1 VSDRRTK
8 GLLGLTS
15 FLLGVAAIVGA
26 WLVRPFDT
34 DDLVTWA
41 LFAVAYAVLSLRSVE
56 VNDRMLASSSVMAIA
71 TAATYFALRG
81 DGAATAVVL
90 IAAFGPFDSV
100 DFRKRHVFQPAF
112 NFGLLT
118 ISALA
123 SGVVVDLLLLDDPD
137 NGRRA
142 ILDVDP
148 SGGAAFFQVAAVGA
162 AAAAVYAVTNFVGLR
177 IGVRIAYGKRNV
189 LPWSGLGV
197 ILGSMTVMGILG
209 GMLGAV
215 LRLEESVAFLA
226 LILIVYGTGHTVFT
240 SYSELR
246 VAHESTLRG
255 FVKTLETRDLYTRG
269 HTERVA
275 YFSQL
280 VGTQLGFTGT
290 QLEHMRWAALIHD
303 MGKLAIPIELMQK
316 QGKLSDD
323 EYRRLRTATHKVDDL
338 LSEVDFLRPMVD
350 VASGAHPRLSDE
362 NFGQEGH
369 KHTKDPTLEQ
379 KVLAAADA
387 FDAMTSTRG
396 YRMAM
401 SQKAALQA
409 LRDDPS
415 PLYDPEVIDAL
426 SAALGDVGETY
437 GPPHL
442 VNNQTVTEGA
452 ISGH

>member
-1 VSDRRTK
+1 M
-8 GLLGLTS
+8 LGLSS
-15 FLLGVAAIVGA
+15 FLIGAAAIVGA

-34 DDLVTWA
+34 DALATWV
-41 LFAVAYAVLSLRSVE
+41 LFALAYAVLSLRSVE

-90 IAAFGPFDSV
+90 IAAFGPFDTV
-100 DFRKRHVFQPAF
+100 DFKKRQILQPAF

-118 ISALA
+118 VSALA
-123 SGVVVDLLLLDDPD
+123 SGLVVDWLLLRDPAT
-137 NGRRA
+137 GRVPL
-142 ILDVDP
+142 LDVDP
-148 SGGAAFFQVAAVGA
+148 SGGGSFFQVAAVGA
-162 AAAAVYAVTNFVGLR
+162 AAAAVYAITNFVGLR
-177 IGVRIAYGKRNV
+177 IGARVAYGKRNV
-189 LPWSGLGV
+189 MPWSGLGV

-215 LRLEESVAFLA
+215 LTRDDSIALLA

-240 SYSELR
+240 SYADLR

-316 QGKLSDD
+316 QGKLTDD
-323 EYRRLRTATHKVDDL
+323 EYRRLRTATHSVDDL

-350 VASGAHPRLSDE
+350 VASGAHPRLSNED
-362 NFGQEGH
+362 FGQVGH
-369 KHTKDPTLEQ
+369 SHSTDPTLEQ
-379 KVLAAADA
+379 KVLATADA

-401 SQKAALQA
+401 SQRAALQA
-409 LRDDPS
+409 LREDPS
-415 PLYDPEVIDAL
+415 PLYDREVIDAL
-426 SAALGDVGETY
+426 GEALGDVGETY

-442 VNNQTVTEGA
+442 TTTESAMDGA
-452 ISGH
+452 ASGL

>member
-1 VSDRRTK
+1 VSDRRTRTTL
-8 GLLGLTS
+8 GLLSFCLGL
-15 FLLGVAAIVGA
+15 AAIVGS
-26 WLVRPFDT
+26 WIVQPFQT
-34 DDLVTWA
+34 DDLATWA
-41 LFAVAYAVLSLRSVE
+41 LFAAAYAVLSLRSVE

-81 DGAATAVVL
+81 DGATTAVVL
-90 IAAFGPFDSV
+90 IAAFGPFDSS
-100 DFRKRHVFQPAF
+100 DFKKKHVLQPAF

-123 SGVVVDLLLLDDPD
+123 SGIVVDYLLLNDPET
-137 NGRRA
+137 GRTA
-142 ILDVDP
+142 ALTIAE
-148 SGGAAFFQVAAVGA
+148 SGGGSFLQVAAVGA

-177 IGVRIAYGKRNV
+177 IGARIAYGPRNV
-189 LPWSGLGV
+189 MPWSGLGV

-215 LRLEESVAFLA
+215 LTLEESVVFLA

-240 SYSELR
+240 SYSDLR

-275 YFSQL
+275 YFSRL
-280 VGTQLGFTGT
+280 IGTQLGFSGT

-316 QGKLSDD
+316 QGKLTDD

-350 VASGAHPRLSDE
+350 VASGAHPRLSEED
-362 NFGQEGH
+362 FGQVGH
-369 KHTKDPTLEQ
+369 SHTTDPTLEQ
-379 KVLAAADA
+379 KVLAVADA

-401 SQKAALQA
+401 SQRAALQA
-409 LRDDPS
+409 LREDPS

-426 SAALGDVGETY
+426 GVALGDVGETY

-442 VNNQTVTEGA
+442 SASEQVPEELK
-452 ISGH
+452 SGG

>member
-1 VSDRRTK
+1 MSDRRTK
-8 GLLGLTS
+8 TLLGLFS
-15 FLLGVAAIVGA
+15 FLFGLTAILGA
-26 WLVRPFDT
+26 WIVRPFDT
-34 DDLVTWA
+34 DALATWV
-41 LFAVAYAVLSLRSVE
+41 LFAIAYAVLSLRSVE

-71 TAATYFALRG
+71 TAATYFAMRG
-81 DGAATAVVL
+81 DGATTAVVL

-100 DFRKRHVFQPAF
+100 DFKKRHVFQPAF

-118 ISALA
+118 VSALA
-123 SGVVVDLLLLDDPD
+123 SGVVVDMMLLDDPAT
-137 NGRRA
+137 GRTA
-142 ILDVDP
+142 LLDVDP
-148 SGGAAFFQVAAVGA
+148 AGAVSFFQVAAVGA
-162 AAAAVYAVTNFVGLR
+162 VAAAVYAVTNFVGLR
-177 IGVRIAYGKRNV
+177 IGVRIAYGKRKV

-209 GMLGAV
+209 GMLGVV
-215 LRLEESVAFLA
+215 LRLEESVALLA
-226 LILIVYGTGHTVFT
+226 LILVVYGTGHTVFT
-240 SYSELR
+240 SYAELR
-246 VAHESTLRG
+246 IAHESTLRG

-280 VGTQLGFTGT
+280 VGTQLGFSGT

-316 QGKLSDD
+316 QGKLTDD
-323 EYRRLRTATHKVDDL
+323 EYRRLRMATHRVDDL

-350 VASGAHPRLSDE
+350 VASGAHPRLSKED
-362 NFGQEGH
+362 FGQVGH
-369 KHTKDPTLEQ
+369 THRAEPTLEQ

-401 SQKAALQA
+401 SQKAALHA
-409 LRDDPS
+409 LREDPS
-415 PLYDPEVIDAL
+415 PLYDAEVIDAL
-426 SAALGDVGETY
+426 GAALGDVGETY

-442 VNNQTVTEGA
+442 ATDDHADQGVDIGR
-452 ISGH
+452 

>member
-1 VSDRRTK
+1 M
-8 GLLGLTS
+8 LGLSS
-15 FLLGVAAIVGA
+15 FVIGVAAIVGA
-26 WLVRPFDT
+26 WLFRPFDT
-34 DDLVTWA
+34 DALATWV
-41 LFAVAYAVLSLRSVE
+41 LFALAYAVLSLRSVE

-71 TAATYFALRG
+71 TAATFFALRG

-90 IAAFGPFDSV
+90 IAAFGPFDTV
-100 DFRKRHVFQPAF
+100 DFKRRQVLQPAF

-118 ISALA
+118 VSALA
-123 SGVVVDLLLLDDPD
+123 SGLVVDWLLLADPAA
-137 NGRRA
+137 GRMP
-142 ILDVDP
+142 LLTVDP
-148 SGGAAFFQVAAVGA
+148 SGSASFFQVAVVGA

-177 IGVRIAYGKRNV
+177 IGARVAYGKRNV

-215 LRLEESVAFLA
+215 LTRDDSIALLA

-240 SYSELR
+240 SYAELR

-275 YFSQL
+275 YFSRL

-316 QGKLSDD
+316 QGKLTDG
-323 EYRRLRTATHKVDDL
+323 EYRRLRIATHSVDDL

-350 VASGAHPRLSDE
+350 VASGAHPRLSNEDF
-362 NFGQEGH
+362 NQVGH
-369 KHTKDPTLEQ
+369 THSTEPTLEQ
-379 KVLAAADA
+379 KVLAATDA

-401 SQKAALQA
+401 SQRAALQA

-415 PLYDPEVIDAL
+415 PLYDAEVIDAL
-426 SAALGDVGETY
+426 AEALGDVGETY

-442 VNNQTVTEGA
+442 TTTETAMDGVV
-452 ISGH
+452 SGH

>member
-1 VSDRRTK
+1 MTDRRSK
-8 GLLGLTS
+8 GLLGLSS
-15 FLLGVAAIVGA
+15 FCLGLAAIVGA
-26 WLVRPFDT
+26 WWVRPFET
-34 DDLVTWA
+34 DALATWA
-41 LFAVAYAVLSLRSVE
+41 LFAAAYAVLSLRSVE

-100 DFRKRHVFQPAF
+100 DFKKRHVFQPAF

-123 SGVVVDLLLLDDPD
+123 SGIVVDLLLLSDPEA
-137 NGRRA
+137 GRVPL
-142 ILDVDP
+142 LDVDP
-148 SGGAAFFQVAAVGA
+148 SGGASFFQVAAVGA
-162 AAAAVYAVTNFVGLR
+162 AAAAVYAVTNFIGLR
-177 IGVRIAYGKRNV
+177 IGVRIAYGQRNV
-189 LPWSGLGV
+189 LPWSGLTV

-215 LRLEESVAFLA
+215 LTLEESVALLA
-226 LILIVYGTGHTVFT
+226 LILVVYGTGHTVFT

-246 VAHESTLRG
+246 IAHESTLRG

-280 VGTQLGFTGT
+280 VGTQLGFSGT

-316 QGKLSDD
+316 QGKLTDD

-350 VASGAHPRLSDE
+350 VASGAHPRLSEED
-362 NFGQEGH
+362 FGQEGH
-369 KHTKDPTLEQ
+369 SHTRQPTLEQ

-409 LRDDPS
+409 LREDAS
-415 PLYDPEVIDAL
+415 ALYDEEVIDAL
-426 SAALGDVGETY
+426 AAALGDVGETY

-442 VNNQTVTEGA
+442 AVTEQETERA
-452 ISGH
+452 HSGG

>member
-1 VSDRRTK
+1 M
-8 GLLGLTS
+8 LGLSS
-15 FLLGVAAIVGA
+15 FLIGVGA
-26 WLVRPFDT
+26 ILAAWLIRPFNT
-34 DDLVTWA
+34 DALATWA

-56 VNDRMLASSSVMAIA
+56 VNDRMMASSSVMAIA
-71 TAATYFALRG
+71 TAGIYFALRG

-90 IAAFGPFDSV
+90 IAAFGPFDTV
-100 DFRKRHVFQPAF
+100 DFKKRQVLQPAF

-118 ISALA
+118 VSALA
-123 SGVVVDLLLLDDPD
+123 SGMVVDFLLLDDPSA
-137 NGRRA
+137 GRSA
-142 ILDVDP
+142 VLDIDP
-148 SGGAAFFQVAAVGA
+148 SGGVSLFQVAAVGA
-162 AAAAVYAVTNFVGLR
+162 ASAAVYAVTNFVGLR
-177 IGVRIAYGKRNV
+177 IGARVAYGKRNV

-215 LRLEESVAFLA
+215 LTLEESVALLA
-226 LILIVYGTGHTVFT
+226 LILVVYGTGHTVFT

-246 VAHESTLRG
+246 IAHESTLRG

-280 VGTQLGFTGT
+280 VGTQLGFSGT

-316 QGKLSDD
+316 QGKLTDD
-323 EYRRLRTATHKVDDL
+323 EYRRLRTATHRVDDL

-362 NFGQEGH
+362 DFGQAGH
-369 KHTKDPTLEQ
+369 AHTVEPTLEQ

-409 LRDDPS
+409 LREDPS
-415 PLYDPEVIDAL
+415 PLYDSEVIDAL
-426 SAALGDVGETY
+426 GAALGDVGETY

-442 VNNQTVTEGA
+442 ATEEHADEGVNIGR
-452 ISGH
+452 

>member
-1 VSDRRTK
+1 MTDRRTK
-8 GLLGLTS
+8 GFLGFGSFCIGLTGI
-15 FLLGVAAIVGA
+15 GVAWFVQ
-26 WLVRPFDT
+26 PFHT
-34 DDLVTWA
+34 DALATWA
-41 LFAVAYAVLSLRSVE
+41 LFAIAYAVLSLRSVE

-100 DFRKRHVFQPAF
+100 DFKRRHIFQPAF
-112 NFGLLT
+112 NFGLLA

-123 SGVVVDLLLLDDPD
+123 SGLVVDFLLLNDPER
-137 NGRRA
+137 GRTA
-142 ILDVDP
+142 LLDVDP
-148 SGGAAFFQVAAVGA
+148 SGGVAFFQVAAVGA
-162 AAAAVYAVTNFVGLR
+162 AAAAVYAITNFIGLR
-177 IGVRIAYGKRNV
+177 TGVRIAYGKRNV
-189 LPWSGLGV
+189 MPWSGLGV

-215 LRLEESVAFLA
+215 LVLEESVAFLA
-226 LILIVYGTGHTVFT
+226 LILVVYGTGHTVFT
-240 SYSELR
+240 SYAELR

-275 YFSQL
+275 YFCRL
-280 VGTQLGFTGT
+280 VGSQLGFTGT

-316 QGKLSDD
+316 QGKLTDD
-323 EYRRLRTATHKVDDL
+323 EYRRLRVATHKVDDL
-338 LSEVDFLRPMVD
+338 LSEVDFLRPMVE
-350 VASGAHPRLSDE
+350 VASGAHPRLANE
-362 NFGQEGH
+362 NFGQVGH
-369 KHTKDPTLEQ
+369 THATDPTLEQ
-379 KVLAAADA
+379 KVLAVADA

-401 SQKAALQA
+401 SQKAALKA
-409 LRDDPS
+409 LREDPS
-415 PLYDPEVIDAL
+415 PMYDTEVVDAL
-426 SAALGDVGETY
+426 ATALGDVGETY

-442 VNNQTVTEGA
+442 SVSDVVPEEVP
-452 ISGH
+452 SGH